1 VSSSIIVPADFI
13 AFAEPNVDSLGM
25 HDMLF
30 ANAIAQARVMAFG
43 QTPEELRAQGTPAAL
58 VMPKEMDGNRPTTF
72 LLCRKR
78 TPRALG
84 RLVALYEHA
93 TFTAGAIWNVD
104 SFDQWGVEL
113 GKKACSSLLPILN
126 GPAAAAPDSST
137 DGLVKRYRN
146 WRGR

>member
-1 VSSSIIVPADFI
+1 
-13 AFAEPNVDSLGM
+13 
-25 HDMLF
+25 
-30 ANAIAQARVMAFG
+30 MAFG
-43 QTPEELRAQGTPAAL
+43 QTPEELRAQGTPAVL

-93 TFTAGAIWNVD
+93 TFTAGAVWNLD

-113 GKKACSSLLPILN
+113 GKKACSSLLPILD
-126 GPAAAAPDSST
+126 GPATAAPDSST
-137 DGLVKRYRN
+137 DGLVKRYRH